1 MTMAKSIALSRRRF
15 LAAAASAPLAA
26 GAAKRVP
33 MGLMLV
39 GVRQDLDRDLPGTL
53 KAVARMGF
61 EGVEFFGPYF
71 SWSPSFAKQVRSQL
85 DGLNLPCLSTHNEAP
100 AFTRDGLSHAIE
112 LNQILGS
119 QNIVCVRGLAAP
131 GRSNGFAGEGLEG
144 WKQIGEKLSQA
155 SERLAPLDMTC
166 AFHNHGVEFQPIDG
180 TRPIDLLAANRR
192 LYFHLDIGPCRQSG
206 TDPVEFIGRYPGRI
220 QAVLCSD
227 WPNDANHHPPL
238 IGEGPAPWRR
248 IFEAAENGGGIRF
261 YLVQQE
267 GSAEPPLEAVE
278 KDLKNFRR
286 LHG

>member
-1 MTMAKSIALSRRRF
+1 MTVEKAVALSRRQF
-15 LAAAASAPLAA
+15 LAAAASAPFAA
-26 GAAKRVP
+26 AAKHVP
-33 MGLMLV
+33 MGLLLFA
-39 GVRQDLDRDLPGTL
+39 VRQDLERDLPGTL
-53 KAVARMGF
+53 NAVARMGF

-71 SWSPSFAKQVRSQL
+71 SWSPAFAKQVRLQL
-85 DGLNLPCLSTHNEAP
+85 DELNLPCLSTHNEAP
-100 AFTRDGLSHAIE
+100 AFTQDGLSHAIE

-119 QNIVCVRGLAAP
+119 KNVVCVRGLATP

-144 WKQIGEKLSQA
+144 WKQIGDKLSQA
-155 SERLAPLDMTC
+155 SERLAALHMTC
-166 AFHNHGVEFQPIDG
+166 AFHNHAVEFQPPGG
-180 TRPIDLLAANRR
+180 TRPIDLLAKNRQ

-206 TDPVEFIGRYPGRI
+206 TDPVAFIGQYPGRI

-238 IGEGPAPWRR
+238 IGKGAAPWRR
-248 IFEAAENGGGIRF
+248 IFEAAENDGGVRF

-278 KDLKNFRR
+278 KDLKNFRS